1 MTDQP
6 RAGKAHRCPHRS
18 PRRSPCV
25 PHRHRVARPPRAAA
39 AAAAPGPMIMRNTP
53 IRTPQVRFCSARGI
67 RSPSAPLRAGRRAS
81 VSSMRAS
88 GSAASGS
95 SGTAAWTPRAQQPVA
110 GSAVPSGC
118 AADPYRSRTGVRCRV
133 GTGPFRL
140 GSRLACLHFCDLLHI
155 AVHRLCVTWPG
166 AARKMHHVRALWETV
181 VRGAVASGPWPRR
194 SGGGFWRQLPPT
206 SAASRPHA
214 RRRRAARDKCAD
226 ARPAVEGGPRV
237 SA

>member
-118 AADPYRSRTGVRCRV
+118 AADLSFGVQQFKDITDADAAQHAALGAETSAVVAGASCPDRRFSPSPCNCRPAERPV
-133 GTGPFRL
+133 PIPDR
-140 GSRLACLHFCDLLHI
+140 GSL
-155 AVHRLCVTWPG
+155 
-166 AARKMHHVRALWETV
+166 
-181 VRGAVASGPWPRR
+181 PRR
-194 SGGGFWRQLPPT
+194 
-206 SAASRPHA
+206 H
-214 RRRRAARDKCAD
+214 RAI
-226 ARPAVEGGPRV
+226 PPRV
-237 SA
+237 TLSMFTLL